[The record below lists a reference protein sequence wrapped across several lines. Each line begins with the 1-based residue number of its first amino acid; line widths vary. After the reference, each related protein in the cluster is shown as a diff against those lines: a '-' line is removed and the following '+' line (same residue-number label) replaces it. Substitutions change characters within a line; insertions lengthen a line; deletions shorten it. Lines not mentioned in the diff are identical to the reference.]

1 MAKDALRASSTA
13 PCTCV
18 AESWVRSKFLTSAMP
33 LHIFQHLG
41 HKPLVGIEL
50 PLGKGLLRPLHGGVD
65 GEEQQQS
72 RQRNKPHTPV
82 KEEHHH
88 RDDAGGQK
96 AACVTI
102 TTRVATFAMFSMVLV
117 VTEVTSPRLLSLNQ
131 PIGR

>member
-1 MAKDALRASSTA
+1 MYLRCGIVGQVEILDLGDA
-13 PCTCV
+13 
-18 AESWVRSKFLTSAMP
+18 

-41 HKPLVGIEL
+41 HKALIGIEL

-65 GEEQQQS
+65 GKEQHQS

-82 KEEHHH
+82 KEEHH
-88 RDDAGGQK
+88 RCDDAGGQ
-96 AACVTI
+96 ARVVTM

-117 VTEVTSPRLLSLNQ
+117 VTDVTSPRLLSLNQ